1 MAAMVG
7 CVATV
12 RQLNTRATA
21 MTLGYNSL
29 NCEPNSNRATEKPM
43 IDEIRARVEQ
53 ALDSAEVAVAGE
65 GNRFQID
72 VVSEGFEGMN
82 RVKRQQQV
90 YAAIGDL
97 IAAGTIHAV
106 TITAS
111 TPAERG

>member
-1 MAAMVG
+1 
-7 CVATV
+7 
-12 RQLNTRATA
+12 
-21 MTLGYNSL
+21 
-29 NCEPNSNRATEKPM
+29 M

-53 ALDSAEVAVAGE
+53 ALDSAEVEVAGE

>member
-1 MAAMVG
+1 
-7 CVATV
+7 
-12 RQLNTRATA
+12 

-29 NCEPNSNRATEKPM
+29 NCEPNSNRAIGKPM
-43 IDEIRARVEQ
+43 NYEIRARVEQ

-72 VVSEGFEGMN
+72 VVSEGFEGMS

>member
-1 MAAMVG
+1 
-7 CVATV
+7 
-12 RQLNTRATA
+12 
-21 MTLGYNSL
+21 
-29 NCEPNSNRATEKPM
+29 M

-72 VVSEGFEGMN
+72 VVSERFEGMN